1 MIKKILTFLVSI
13 YRSALLLNYTE
24 KYITAQKNKETVK
37 PVLMP
42 HYSLFL
48 LFYIA
53 FMIIALL

>member
-1 MIKKILTFLVSI
+1 MIKKILTFLASI
-13 YRSALLLNYTE
+13 YCSALLLNYTE
-24 KYITAQKNKETVK
+24 KYITAQNKETVK
-37 PVLMP
+37 PKLMP